1 MKELISVFT
10 NPTDAHFWIFIA
22 LVVLLA
28 VLWRAKAHSLALGS
42 LDGAAA
48 KVREQL
54 DEAHRLRE
62 EAAPLLSE
70 IKVRREETERAAA
83 QMMKDAELDAVRL
96 AEEAAAQLEQD
107 IARREALAERKIA
120 TAEAQAAADVKAAAT
135 DLAAEVAE
143 SVLTARIAGAKSDPS
158 IDAGVA
164 DLAGR
169 FRVVG

>member
-1 MKELISVFT
+1 MNELISVVT
-10 NPTDAHFWIFIA
+10 NPADAHFWIFIA

-28 VLWRAKAHSLALGS
+28 VLWRAKAPGLAMGA

-62 EAAPLLSE
+62 EAATLLGE

-83 QMMKDAELDAVRL
+83 QMMKDAELDAARL
-96 AEEAAAQLEQD
+96 REEAAAKLEED

-120 TAEAQAAADVKAAAT
+120 TIEAQAAAEVKAAAA
-135 DLAAEVAE
+135 DLAAGAAE
-143 SVLTARIAGAKSDPS
+143 AVLTARIAAAKSDPS

-169 FRVVG
+169 FRVAS